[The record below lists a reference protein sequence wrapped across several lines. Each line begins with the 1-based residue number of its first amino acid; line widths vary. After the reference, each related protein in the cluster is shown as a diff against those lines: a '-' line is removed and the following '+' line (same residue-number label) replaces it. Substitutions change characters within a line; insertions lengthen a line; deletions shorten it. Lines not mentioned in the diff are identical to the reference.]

1 MGFHRRRSGLT
12 TACGLL
18 ALGGLASAAVP
29 ARSAEGAGGK
39 TVTLQVADADFHVV
53 VSMLERQ
60 ANVEAVIHDGDKPY
74 KHVFLNLDDSPL
86 PKALRTIATSAG
98 ARVTR
103 NEDGVYVFEPLS
115 ADGAGAGETPAAP
128 APAVQLA
135 AAAPPAE
142 TRPESRYPAGS
153 LHWQTIVLQHAVPTD
168 ILKMMRWDQDLVE
181 IQPFKPLDM
190 PLARP
195 VLSATQPNTFLQ
207 GGGPSYQNNG
217 YGNNGNGYGNNGGD
231 PSVPIGTGNSG
242 PAGANY
248 ANSAHRSAELG
259 SPNQANQFPFQGG
272 GGGGFNGGG
281 FNGGGGGFNGGGGGF
296 NGGGGNPFGGAGG
309 AGGQF
314 GRPGQQGGALPDGV
328 TRIFALQSNN
338 SLLVQAT
345 VEGYNTVKNLVRIL
359 DIAPRQVQIKVEFV
373 TASVV
378 DVDNLGIN
386 FDLVPYPG
394 LEFATNQGTN
404 AISSAAQPTF
414 LQYATGNIVAQLFQT
429 LVRTRGKV
437 VQAPLITTTNNVT
450 ATIQVNTQIP
460 FFTQTVVA
468 NGGLNGG
475 TTQAQQA
482 NFLTLQTGLTITPRI
497 NSDDSITMNLSPQIT
512 DVTGQPAVNGIPPTI
527 QQLITTLRTVRSGDT
542 MVLGGLVRKQET
554 TSSQRIPILADIPIL
569 GGIFRTRSKQI
580 NDSELLIFV
589 TPTIIGESN
598 DSETANANGGQSV
611 TVTP

>member
-1 MGFHRRRSGLT
+1 MGFYRRRSGLT
-12 TACGLL
+12 AACGLL
-18 ALGGLASAAVP
+18 ALGGLASAAAP
-29 ARSAEGAGGK
+29 AHSAETTGK
-39 TVTLQVADADFHVV
+39 TVTLQVANADFHAV

-60 ANVEAVIHDGDKPY
+60 AGVEAVIHDGDKPY
-74 KHVFLNLDDSPL
+74 KHVFLNLDEAPL

-115 ADGAGAGETPAAP
+115 ADGVGMGEAPAAP

-135 AAAPPAE
+135 AAAPVAE
-142 TRPESRYPAGS
+142 TRPEARYPAGS
-153 LHWQTIVLQHAVPTD
+153 LHWQTIVLQHAVPSD

-195 VLSATQPNTFLQ
+195 VLSATQNTFTQ

-217 YGNNGNGYGNNGGD
+217 YGNNAYGNNGNSYGGE
-231 PSVPIGTGNSG
+231 PSVPLGTGNGG

-248 ANSAHRSAELG
+248 ANTAHRSAEPG
-259 SPNQANQFPFQGG
+259 SPYQANQFPFQGQG
-272 GGGGFNGGG
+272 GQ
-281 FNGGGGGFNGGGGGF
+281 
-296 NGGGGNPFGGAGG
+296 
-309 AGGQF
+309 GQF
-314 GRPGQQGGALPDGV
+314 GQGQFGQGQFGQGQFGQGQNGQGQNGQGQNGRGQGGALPDGV

-429 LVRTRGKV
+429 LIRTRGKV